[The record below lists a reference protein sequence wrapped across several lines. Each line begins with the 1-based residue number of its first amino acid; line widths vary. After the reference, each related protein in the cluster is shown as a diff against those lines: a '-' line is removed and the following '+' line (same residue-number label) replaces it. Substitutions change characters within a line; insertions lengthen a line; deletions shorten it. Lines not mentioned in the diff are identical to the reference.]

1 MRAMHAGWTR
11 RLLGALLMQV
21 ASSTAPAEVPDEASL
36 LQRLTEAKDQRGEY
50 EAGHRS
56 STRRGSRGALRH
68 AREDLGGLRR
78 CPAGRRPGDRPRL
91 FLAPDALRLEPG
103 FRSMSNE
110 KMKDLGASELGAGT
124 AMGDV
129 RRDYA
134 ATVGPER
141 LAGNVTFVKMLGA
154 WRIEGM

>member
-1 MRAMHAGWTR
+1 M
-11 RLLGALLMQV
+11 
-21 ASSTAPAEVPDEASL
+21 
-36 LQRLTEAKDQRGEY
+36 
-50 EAGHRS
+50 
-56 STRRGSRGALRH
+56 
-68 AREDLGGLRR
+68 
-78 CPAGRRPGDRPRL
+78 

>member
-11 RLLGALLMQV
+11 RLLALLMLA

-68 AREDLGGLRR
+68 GREDLGGLRR
-78 CPAGRRPGDRPRL
+78 RPAGRRPSDRPRV
-91 FLAPDALRLEPG
+91 FLARMRYRLEPG
-103 FRSMSNE
+103 FRSMS
-110 KMKDLGASELGAGT
+110 
-124 AMGDV
+124 
-129 RRDYA
+129 
-134 ATVGPER
+134 
-141 LAGNVTFVKMLGA
+141 
-154 WRIEGM
+154 